1 MNLLIGGAVGLV
13 LAVFGVVGG
22 TAAYNGSPDG
32 VSQANLYK
40 YSDS

>member
-1 MNLLIGGAVGLV
+1 MNILIGGAVGIV
-13 LAVFGVVGG
+13 LAVLGVVGG

-32 VSQANLYK
+32 VSQSNLYK

>member
-1 MNLLIGGAVGLV
+1 MNTLIGGAVGVV

-32 VSQANLYK
+32 VSQSNLYK
-40 YSDS
+40 YSDT

>member
-1 MNLLIGGAVGLV
+1 MNILVGGLVGLV

-22 TAAYNGSPDG
+22 TAAYNGNPSG
-32 VSQANLYK
+32 VSQSNLYK

>member
-1 MNLLIGGAVGLV
+1 MNILIGGAVGVV

-32 VSQANLYK
+32 VSQSNLYK

>member
-32 VSQANLYK
+32 VSQTNLYK

>member
-1 MNLLIGGAVGLV
+1 METLIAAGTGVV
-13 LAVFGVVGG
+13 LAIFGVVGG

-32 VSQANLYK
+32 VSQTNLYK

>member
-1 MNLLIGGAVGLV
+1 MNILIAGGIGLV
-13 LAVFGVVGG
+13 LGVFGVVGG

-32 VSQANLYK
+32 VSQSNLYK

>member
-1 MNLLIGGAVGLV
+1 MNLLIGGAVGVV

-32 VSQANLYK
+32 VSQTNLYK

>member
-1 MNLLIGGAVGLV
+1 MNLIIGGAVGLV

-32 VSQANLYK
+32 VSQTNLYK

>member
-1 MNLLIGGAVGLV
+1 MNILIGGAVGLV

-22 TAAYNGSPDG
+22 TAAYNGSPGG
-32 VSQANLYK
+32 VSQSNLYK